1 MNYLGPC
8 LPAGKKSLFQILWS
22 GKVSGLS
29 DNVMVVPAQKK
40 QEPLLAAAAM
50 IKQKHPGKLLL
61 NIIGIDVMQKSL
73 PNPKDIR
80 HGIEQ
85 LMSAVRAS
93 DLSIAVIGR
102 SQKDMLEYLSK
113 ISDVHLRLLMINDT
127 LFLQALVPASTLYA
141 VVFDGRSGIS
151 LEPAV

>member
-1 MNYLGPC
+1 
-8 LPAGKKSLFQILWS
+8 
-22 GKVSGLS
+22 
-29 DNVMVVPAQKK
+29 VMVVPAQKK
-40 QEPLLAAAAM
+40 QEPLLAAAAAM

-61 NIIGIDVMQKSL
+61 NIIGIDIMQKFL
-73 PNPKDIR
+73 LNPKDVR
-80 HGIEQ
+80 DGIKQ

-102 SQKDMLEYLSK
+102 SQKDMLEYLSE

-141 VVFDGRSGIS
+141 VVFDGGGGIS
-151 LEPAV
+151 LKPVV